1 MTSPRPRDVWVIAT
15 AFVLSALSSLGLTV
29 LYALGGQPQ
38 LEGVL
43 LGITLGGLAVGLVV
57 WAMALMPNE
66 PITEKRDI
74 EPGEDASR
82 SEAEAVFDTGTA
94 TIERRKFLGRLL
106 GLAAAALGA
115 AAVFPIRSLGERPGR
130 ALLATRWRDGSRVVT
145 PDGDPVRADDVPL
158 NGFLTVFPEG
168 ATDAADSQ
176 VVLIRLARDDLIEG
190 ADRSVEGFVA
200 FSKICTH
207 AGCPVGLYQAETKEL
222 FCPCHQSAFAV
233 TRGAI
238 PTSGPAKRALPQLPL
253 RIEDGFLVA
262 SGDFTE
268 PVGPGFWGPT

>member
-1 MTSPRPRDVWVIAT
+1 MTSPRPRDVWVIAA
-15 AFVLSALSSLGLTV
+15 AFVISAMSSLGLTV

-38 LEGVL
+38 LEGAL
-43 LGITLGGLAVGLVV
+43 LGTTLGGLAVGLVV
-57 WAMALMPNE
+57 WAAALMPNE

-74 EPGEDASR
+74 EPGEDESR
-82 SEAEAVFDTGTA
+82 EEAEALFETGTA
-94 TIERRKFLGRLL
+94 TIERRRFLGRLL
-106 GLAAAALGA
+106 GVAAAALGA

-130 ALLATRWRDGSRVVT
+130 ALLGTAWRDGSRVVT
-145 PDGDPVRADDVPL
+145 ADGEPVRADDVPL

-176 VVLIRLARDDLIEG
+176 VVLIRLDPGDAGELED
-190 ADRSVEGFVA
+190 SSEGFVA

-233 TRGAI
+233 TRGAT
-238 PTSGPAKRALPQLPL
+238 PTSGPAKRALPRLPL

-262 SGDFTE
+262 SGDFSE